1 MLIKAFRLHS
11 NTHTSASPLQKRL
24 ALYFSYMQKPTP
36 FQLRVYSAT
45 RQIPAGKVISYGQ
58 LARLIGC
65 GSAQAVGQA
74 LRRNP
79 YAPVVPC
86 HRVVSADG
94 CLGGFMGQRDGE
106 QLQRKRALLSS
117 EGITFDAEGRVL
129 PQHFVKTF

>member
-1 MLIKAFRLHS
+1 M
-11 NTHTSASPLQKRL
+11 
-24 ALYFSYMQKPTP
+24 PTP

-45 RQIPAGKVISYGQ
+45 RQIPAGKVMSYGQ
-58 LARLIGC
+58 LARIIGC

-94 CLGGFMGQRDGE
+94 SLGGFMGQRGGE
-106 QLQRKRALLSS
+106 QLLHKRLLLTS
-117 EGITFDAEGRVL
+117 EGITFDAEGHVN
-129 PQHFVKTF
+129 PQHFVKTS

>member
-1 MLIKAFRLHS
+1 
-11 NTHTSASPLQKRL
+11 
-24 ALYFSYMQKPTP
+24 MQKPTP

-74 LRRNP
+74 LRCNP

-94 CLGGFMGQRDGE
+94 SLGGFMGQRDGE

-117 EGITFDAEGRVL
+117 EGITFDAEGRVR